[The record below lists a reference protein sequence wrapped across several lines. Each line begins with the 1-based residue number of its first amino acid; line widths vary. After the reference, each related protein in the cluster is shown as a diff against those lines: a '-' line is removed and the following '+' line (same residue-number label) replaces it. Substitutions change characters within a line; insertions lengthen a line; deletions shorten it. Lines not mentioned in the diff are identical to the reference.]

1 MHTQFIAERL
11 CPHCG
16 TPIVGRSNKKF
27 CDNSCKAH
35 HFRNAT
41 PKSSIH
47 TAKSIAPAPVESIFP
62 PLFSPVNILAQALL
76 PYPPYVVYGFSQDVS
91 QKFIERYEKIR
102 FYQQIHDPLHSEYA
116 YFIEA
121 FLIILYK
128 TDSQSLIECYT
139 GSMKFAV
146 NEYLSHPGLRI
157 PGHIAHYRLADLRFI
172 YAHLQAL
179 ATQHTSALNVV
190 LGTMLAGQAPH
201 SMSSTENI
209 SEERMHQLWGN
220 LLGLI

>member
-1 MHTQFIAERL
+1 MHTQSVAERL

-41 PKSSIH
+41 PKLIIH
-47 TAKSIAPAPVESIFP
+47 ATEVTAPAPVEAIFP
-62 PLFSPVNILAQALL
+62 PLSSPVNVLAQALL
-76 PYPPYVVYGFSQDVS
+76 SYPFCMVRGFSQDTS
-91 QKFIERYEKIR
+91 RKLIERYEKIR
-102 FYQQIHDPLHSEYA
+102 LYQQAHDPLHSSYA
-116 YFIEA
+116 YAVES
-121 FLIILYK
+121 FLIVLYK

-139 GSMKFAV
+139 GTMKFAID
-146 NEYLSHPGLRI
+146 EYMTHPGLRI
-157 PGHIAHYRLADLRFI
+157 PGHIAHYRLADLRFL

-179 ATQHTSALNVV
+179 TTQHVAAPNGA
-190 LGTMLAGQAPH
+190 LGTILAEQAPPFI
-201 SMSSTENI
+201 SSTEHI
-209 SEERMHQLWGN
+209 SDGRVHQLWAN